1 MSKVVKANYTAEAVA
16 GFTHRTAM
24 EEAEDACCAMMH
36 HAAKAVLQ
44 EQILLSL
51 SDLSDSEM
59 IEAQPKQSVKTT
71 F

>member
-16 GFTHRTAM
+16 GFTHRTARKKQQ
-24 EEAEDACCAMMH
+24 DACCAMMH
-36 HAAKAVLQ
+36 HAAKAALQ
-44 EQILLSL
+44 EQTLLSL

-59 IEAQPKQSVKTT
+59 IEAQLKLSVKTT

>member
-16 GFTHRTAM
+16 GSLT
-24 EEAEDACCAMMH
+24 EPLWKKQQDACCAMMH
-36 HAAKAVLQ
+36 HAARAALQ
-44 EQILLSL
+44 EQTLLSL

-59 IEAQPKQSVKTT
+59 IEARLKLSVKTT